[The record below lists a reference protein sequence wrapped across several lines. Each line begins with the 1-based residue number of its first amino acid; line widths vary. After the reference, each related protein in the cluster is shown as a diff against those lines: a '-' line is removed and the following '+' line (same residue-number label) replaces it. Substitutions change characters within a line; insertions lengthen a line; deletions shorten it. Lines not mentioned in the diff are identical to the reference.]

1 MICIVLKAFLSVILV
16 LYKKITMVHT
26 FSIQLPMGIIA
37 PEFQLIDLVSG
48 EIKTLAVLKSDVA
61 TVIMF
66 ICNHCPYVKHINGG
80 IAKLA
85 NDYLQKGIAFVAI
98 SANDADAFP
107 DDGPEF
113 LKEQALKHNFW
124 FPYLFDSTQAV
135 AKAYRAACTPD
146 FYVFDQHLE
155 LVYHGQMDS
164 SRPKNNEP
172 NDGKDLRDVLDKIIK
187 GQPLKN
193 EQLPSSGY
201 NVKWEAE
208 VSPF

>member
-1 MICIVLKAFLSVILV
+1 
-16 LYKKITMVHT
+16 MVHT
-26 FSIQLPMGIIA
+26 FSIQLPMGIKA
-37 PEFQLIDLVSG
+37 PDFELIDVVSG
-48 EIKTLAVLKSDVA
+48 EIKTLANLKSDVA

-66 ICNHCPYVKHINGG
+66 ICNHCPYVKHINAG

-85 NDYLQKGIAFVAI
+85 NDYLPKGISFIAI

-113 LKEQALKHNFW
+113 LNEQALKYNFR

-146 FYVFDQHLE
+146 FYVFDQQLE

-164 SRPKNNEP
+164 SKPKNNEP
-172 NDGKDLRDVLDKIIK
+172 NDGKDLRDVLEKIIK
-187 GQPLKN
+187 GQPLSN
-193 EQLPSSGY
+193 EQLPSSGC
-201 NVKWEAE
+201 NIKWKAG
-208 VSPF
+208 VNPF